1 LKKKGFKEESMT
13 KVRLYALGTSTTLE
27 SNKSAAGKQAARAG
41 GLLAGAVVARRDERT
56 AFLLGE
62 PGCGSDVPPRRSPVG
77 GVPALDVSRYLPWID
92 RHLELLTSIS
102 GTPPPA
108 H

>member
-1 LKKKGFKEESMT
+1 MT

-62 PGCGSDVPPRRSPVG
+62 PGLWVRR
-77 GVPALDVSRYLPWID
+77 PAQAFSRRWCSRSGREQISTLD
-92 RHLELLTSIS
+92 
-102 GTPPPA
+102 
-108 H
+108 